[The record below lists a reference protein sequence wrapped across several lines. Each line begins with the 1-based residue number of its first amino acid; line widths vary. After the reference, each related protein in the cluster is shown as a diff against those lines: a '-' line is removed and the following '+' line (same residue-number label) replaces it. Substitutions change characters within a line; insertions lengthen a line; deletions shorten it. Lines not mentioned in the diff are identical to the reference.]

1 MLEEFILDLNNLDK
15 IYDSDPSIF
24 SKHYFDYLTK
34 IFSKIDH
41 SDVAKLISSLIDAR
55 DNDASIFF
63 IANGG
68 SASTASH
75 FANDIAIGSKATN
88 KPFKAFSLTDNQ
100 AIITAISN
108 DFGYQKVFVNQL
120 KVFASPGD
128 LLVAIS
134 ASGNSKNLIEA
145 IEYSNENKIN
155 TFSITAFDGG
165 IIKKIANNNIH
176 IKTEMKE
183 YGPAEDIHM
192 ILVGLI
198 GSYLVRYVASE
209 D

>member
-1 MLEEFILDLNNLDK
+1 MDLNNLDK
-15 IYDSDPSIF
+15 IYISNPSIF
-24 SKHYFDYLTK
+24 SKRYFEYINKLIT
-34 IFSKIDH
+34 KIDH
-41 SDVAKLISSLIDAR
+41 SEIERLISLLINTR
-55 DNDASIFF
+55 NNNSSIFF
-63 IANGG
+63 IGNGG

-75 FANDIAIGSKATN
+75 FANDIAIGSKAN
-88 KPFKAFSLTDNQ
+88 KKPFRAFNLTDNQ
-100 AIITAISN
+100 AIVTAISN
-108 DFGYQKVFVNQL
+108 DFGYEKVFVNQL
-120 KVFASPGD
+120 KVFANPGD

-134 ASGNSKNLIEA
+134 ASGNSQNLIEA
-145 IEYSNENKIN
+145 IEYSNRNKIN

-209 D
+209 DCKKS